1 MTKGEGRFRT
11 AKFDDIIC
19 AQSLTPFSFLESP
32 FPEQSPG
39 KALFIQP
46 RNQQQNELL
55 TKLNFILSN
64 KKSDKIKMTKLEA
77 LESMRMEDNKNEPD
91 MDE

>member
-1 MTKGEGRFRT
+1 MTRGEGGFRT

-32 FPEQSPG
+32 FPGQGPV
-39 KALFIQP
+39 
-46 RNQQQNELL
+46 QNELL
-55 TKLNFILSN
+55 TKHNFILSN